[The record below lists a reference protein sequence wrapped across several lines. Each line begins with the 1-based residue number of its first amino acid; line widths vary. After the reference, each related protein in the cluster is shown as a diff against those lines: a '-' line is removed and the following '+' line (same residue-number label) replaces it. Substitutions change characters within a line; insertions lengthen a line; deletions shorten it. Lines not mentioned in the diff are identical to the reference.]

1 MIDTAVVG
9 QERGRGI
16 RYLLGALVV
25 AVADYATKSW
35 ALMFLEPSMSIPV
48 LPGLD
53 LVLVFNSGAAFGILA
68 DAGGWQRWLFLGA
81 GATISLAVAVTLLR
95 AKSKDMPFNI
105 GLMLILGGA
114 FGNMVDRVRQ
124 GYVVDFIDLHFR
136 GWHWP
141 AFNLADFAISTGAM
155 LLLAGAFGL
164 YSIGSLKSRREPD
177 R

>member
-1 MIDTAVVG
+1 MDSVVAG

-16 RYLLGALVV
+16 RYLLGALAV

-35 ALMFLEPSMSIPV
+35 ALMFLESSMSTPV

-124 GYVVDFIDLHFR
+124 GFVVDFIDLHFR

-141 AFNLADFAISTGAM
+141 AFNLADFAISTGAI

-164 YSIGSLKSRREPD
+164 FSVGSSGNRREPD

>member
-1 MIDTAVVG
+1 
-9 QERGRGI
+9 
-16 RYLLGALVV
+16 
-25 AVADYATKSW
+25 
-35 ALMFLEPSMSIPV
+35 MSIPV

-114 FGNMVDRVRQ
+114 FGNMVRCFRQ
-124 GYVVDFIDLHFR
+124 GYGVGFIDLHFR

-141 AFNLADFAISTGAM
+141 ALTFADFAIRSGAM

>member
-1 MIDTAVVG
+1 MNTAVAG
-9 QERGRGI
+9 QKRGRGI
-16 RYLLGALVV
+16 RYLLGALAV

-35 ALMFLEPSMSIPV
+35 ALMFLESSMSTPV

-68 DAGGWQRWLFLGA
+68 NAGGWQRWLFLGA

-95 AKSKDMPFNI
+95 AKSKDMSFNI

-124 GYVVDFIDLHFR
+124 GFVVDFIDLHFR

-141 AFNLADFAISTGAM
+141 AFNLADFAISTGAI

-164 YSIGSLKSRREPD
+164 FSVGSSGNRREPD